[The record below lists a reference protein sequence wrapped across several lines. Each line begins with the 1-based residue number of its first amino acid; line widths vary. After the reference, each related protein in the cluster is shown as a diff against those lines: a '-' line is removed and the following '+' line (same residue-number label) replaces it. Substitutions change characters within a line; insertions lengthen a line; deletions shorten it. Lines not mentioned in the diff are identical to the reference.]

1 MAREIGHYADTSKDS
16 DSTIY
21 NTYLDQSNKSQEIST
36 TPHSAQQLQQKQ
48 LNRVSYK
55 LMIYDSE

>member
-21 NTYLDQSNKSQEIST
+21 NTYLDQSNKSQ
-36 TPHSAQQLQQKQ
+36 
-48 LNRVSYK
+48 
-55 LMIYDSE
+55 